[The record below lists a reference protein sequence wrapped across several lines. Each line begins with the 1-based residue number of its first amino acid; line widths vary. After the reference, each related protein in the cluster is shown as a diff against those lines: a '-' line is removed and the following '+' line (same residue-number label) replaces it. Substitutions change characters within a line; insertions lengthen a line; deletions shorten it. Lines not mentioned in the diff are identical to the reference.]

1 MDNDN
6 MRSMRRLFGG
16 DPEGKLRLLLGDRE
30 LDDPY
35 YTRDYAR
42 AYREILQG
50 CNALL
55 NEIRR
60 LTF

>member
-6 MRSMRRLFGG
+6 MVRMRRLFGG
-16 DPEGKLRLLLGDRE
+16 DPKGKLRLLLGDRE